1 MRKLLVLGFVGLL
14 AQLIDGSLGMA
25 YGVTSSTLLLAAGVA
40 PAAASAAV
48 HFSEIGTSL
57 VSGFSHHKLGNVDWR
72 TVSILAVPGFVGA
85 FAGATFLASLPAD
98 TAKPWVAGL
107 LLALGIYVVFRFL
120 VLGGRRP
127 TFKTRPSAKFLMPMG
142 LVGGTLDSIG
152 GGGWGPVGT
161 TTLLSSGR
169 LEPRKVVGSIDTSE
183 FVVAVG
189 GSLGFILALGSP
201 GIEWSYAI
209 ALLAGGVIA
218 APIAAWLV
226 KKLAARVLGVAAG
239 GLIVLTNSKTISE
252 ALGASGSAVGAIA
265 AVVGALWIS
274 GIVWAVKQERKAAA
288 LDEST
293 SRSLPP
299 SDHNGR
305 VTTPDFDTLVAEHRS
320 ELFAH
325 CYRMLGS
332 PQDAEDAL
340 QEALLGAWKGYAGF
354 EGRARCGRG
363 STRSPPTPAS
373 STSRSG

>member
-57 VSGFSHHKLGNVDWR
+57 VSGFSHYKLGNVDWR
-72 TVSILAVPGFVGA
+72 TVGILAVPGFVGA
-85 FAGATFLASLPAD
+85 FAGATFLVSLDAA
-98 TAKPWVAGL
+98 TAKPWVSGI
-107 LLALGIYVVFRFL
+107 LLALGVYVVYRFL

-127 TFKTRPSAKFLMPMG
+127 TFKSRPSVRMLVPVG
-142 LVGGTLDSIG
+142 LVGGTLDAIG

-189 GSLGFILALGSP
+189 GSLGFILALGSQ
-201 GIEWSYAI
+201 GIMWSYAA

-218 APIAAWLV
+218 APFAAWLV

-239 GLIVLTNSKTISE
+239 GLIILTNSKTISE
-252 ALGASGSAVGAIA
+252 ALGATGGTVGAIA
-265 AVVGALWIS
+265 AAVAVLWIS
-274 GIVWAVKQERKAAA
+274 GIVWAVKQERRSVEIERLEASLAA
-288 LDEST
+288 ST
-293 SRSLPP
+293 
-299 SDHNGR
+299 
-305 VTTPDFDTLVAEHRS
+305 V
-320 ELFAH
+320 
-325 CYRMLGS
+325 
-332 PQDAEDAL
+332 
-340 QEALLGAWKGYAGF
+340 
-354 EGRARCGRG
+354 
-363 STRSPPTPAS
+363 
-373 STSRSG
+373 

>member
-1 MRKLLVLGFVGLL
+1 MRKLIVLGVVGLL
-14 AQLIDGSLGMA
+14 AQLVDGSLGMA

-57 VSGFSHHKLGNVDWR
+57 VSGFSHHKLGNVDWK

-107 LLALGIYVVFRFL
+107 LMALGFYVIYRFL

-127 TFKTRPSAKFLMPMG
+127 TFKSRPGARFLVPMG

-189 GSLGFILALGSP
+189 GSLGFLWALSSQGIPWDYALALL
-201 GIEWSYAI
+201 I
-209 ALLAGGVIA
+209 GGVIA

-226 KKLAARVLGVAAG
+226 KHLPARVLGVAAG
-239 GLIVLTNSKTISE
+239 GLIVLTNTKTIAE
-252 ALGASGSAVGAIA
+252 ALGASGGTVGLLA
-265 AVVGALWIS
+265 AVVAVLWIS
-274 GIVWAVKQERKAAA
+274 GIAWAVAQERK
-288 LDEST
+288 
-293 SRSLPP
+293 SRAVEQ
-299 SDHNGR
+299 HEE
-305 VTTPDFDTLVAEHRS
+305 V
-320 ELFAH
+320 
-325 CYRMLGS
+325 
-332 PQDAEDAL
+332 
-340 QEALLGAWKGYAGF
+340 YAG
-354 EGRARCGRG
+354 A
-363 STRSPPTPAS
+363 
-373 STSRSG
+373 

>member
-57 VSGFSHHKLGNVDWR
+57 VSGFAHHKLGNVDWR
-72 TVSILAVPGFVGA
+72 TVSILAMPGFVGA
-85 FAGATFLASLPAD
+85 FAGATFLSSLPAD
-98 TAKPWVAGL
+98 SAKPWVAGL
-107 LLALGIYVVFRFL
+107 LLALGLYVIYRFL

-127 TFKTRPSAKFLMPMG
+127 TFKSRPSARFLMPMG

-189 GSLGFILALGSP
+189 GSLGFILALGSA
-201 GIEWSYAI
+201 GIEWSYAL
-209 ALLAGGVIA
+209 ALLAGGVVA

-226 KKLAARVLGVAAG
+226 KKLAARVLGIAAG
-239 GLIVLTNSKTISE
+239 GLIVLTNSKTIAES
-252 ALGASGSAVGAIA
+252 LGVSSTGVVTIA
-265 AVVGALWIS
+265 AVIAVLWVS
-274 GIVWAVKQERKAAA
+274 GIAWAVTQERKVARTLTTDEPAPAA
-288 LDEST
+288 
-293 SRSLPP
+293 
-299 SDHNGR
+299 
-305 VTTPDFDTLVAEHRS
+305 V
-320 ELFAH
+320 
-325 CYRMLGS
+325 
-332 PQDAEDAL
+332 
-340 QEALLGAWKGYAGF
+340 
-354 EGRARCGRG
+354 
-363 STRSPPTPAS
+363 
-373 STSRSG
+373 